1 MSSLWTLLAGDTV
14 LLGVVFAALAAV
26 AISCNSLALR
36 VGTTSGGALDALI
49 VVQLVNVALF
59 VPAAVLLHAGDYRL
73 TLTAVAAFGVA
84 GLVGTVLGRAFTY
97 TSIERI
103 GASRTEPIKSSQPL
117 HATVIAVLLLGETVN
132 PAHFAGIVLI
142 VVGIGVISWESTRRR
157 EEGVDAVAPR
167 DLLIPLVG
175 AFFYGIEPIFAKV
188 GFAQGTPV
196 LVGLSIKTIVA
207 FVAFGAYLRARGLL
221 PSSFGTANLRW
232 YVVAGLCNSAFL
244 FLYYLG
250 LEVAPVSVVVPIV
263 TTSPL
268 VVVVLSWAFL
278 SHLERVTWRLVTA
291 ASTVVVGAIV
301 ITLYG

>member
-1 MSSLWTLLAGDTV
+1 MPGLGALVSGDAV
-14 LLGVVFAALAAV
+14 LLGVAFAALAAV
-26 AISCNSLALR
+26 AISCSSLALR
-36 VGTTSGGALDALI
+36 VGTTGGGAMDALI
-49 VVQLVNVALF
+49 VVQLVNVVLF
-59 VPAAVLLHAGDYRL
+59 LPAAALLHAGDYRL

-117 HATVIAVLLLGETVN
+117 HATVVAVLLLGETVN
-132 PAHFAGIVLI
+132 AAHFVGIVLI
-142 VVGIGVISWESTRRR
+142 VLGIGVISWESTRRR
-157 EEGVDAVAPR
+157 EDGVGGVAPR

-188 GFAQGTPV
+188 GFGQGTPV
-196 LVGLSIKTIVA
+196 LVGLSIKTLVA

-221 PSSFGTANLRW
+221 PDRVRTGNFRW
-232 YVVAGLCNSAFL
+232 YVAAGVCNSAFL

-250 LEVAPVSVVVPIV
+250 LEVAPVSIVVPIV

-268 VVVVLSWAFL
+268 VVAVLSWAFL
-278 SHLERVTWRLVTA
+278 SHLEHVTWRLVTA
-291 ASTVVVGAIV
+291 ASIVVAGAVI